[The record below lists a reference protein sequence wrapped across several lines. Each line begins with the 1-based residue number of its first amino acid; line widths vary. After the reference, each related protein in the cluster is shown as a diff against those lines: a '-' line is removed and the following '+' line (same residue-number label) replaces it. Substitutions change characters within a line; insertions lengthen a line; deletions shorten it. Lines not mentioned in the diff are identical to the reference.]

1 MWWTNA
7 LARDPKTME
16 PSGKNELREVYAV
29 HHTLTTERLPRSGNT
44 ALASG
49 ALIQAVIGVEFL
61 LAGLNK
67 VIDPDYLTQFRGYV
81 ANSPGATSGLL
92 AGVFQLVVVANSDMM
107 ARASMFT

>member
-1 MWWTNA
+1 MWRKNT
-7 LARDPKTME
+7 LARDPKTMDA
-16 PSGKNELREVYAV
+16 SGKNELREAHAV
-29 HHTLTTERLPRSGNT
+29 HHTLTTQRLPRSGNT

-81 ANSPGATSGLL
+81 GASPGATGGPL
-92 AGVFQLVVVANSDMM
+92 ATVFQSVLVANSD
-107 ARASMFT
+107 